1 MCKTESGCDVPSDEK
16 EEEEE
21 KNVMNETVDTNETK
35 KEPNYSYHNTS
46 QHKML
51 QLLNETLSHK
61 ISRHYSIYEI
71 SDNDNSSQDDS
82 ESDDDMSLLSY
93 DSLEF
98 SFDETL

>member
-1 MCKTESGCDVPSDEK
+1 
-16 EEEEE
+16 
-21 KNVMNETVDTNETK
+21 
-35 KEPNYSYHNTS
+35 
-46 QHKML
+46 ML

-82 ESDDDMSLLSY
+82 ESDDDDMSLLSY